1 MVPDNRRGTMC
12 MEHERFI
19 DIETKIAHLEHTLE
33 QQNEVIYGQEKRIVR
48 LEKAYKRLMERFEG
62 LEGALQVGKPEEEKP
77 PHY

>member
-1 MVPDNRRGTMC
+1 

-19 DIETKIAHLEHTLE
+19 DIESKIAHLEHTLE

-48 LEKAYKRLMERFEG
+48 LEKAYMGLMERFEG
-62 LEGALQVGKPEEEKP
+62 LGGALQVGKPEEEKP

>member
-1 MVPDNRRGTMC
+1 ML

-19 DIETKIAHLEHTLE
+19 DIETKIAHQEHTIE
-33 QQNEVIYGQEKRIVR
+33 QQNEVIYEQEKRIVR
-48 LEKAYKRLMERFEG
+48 LEKAYKGLMERFEG